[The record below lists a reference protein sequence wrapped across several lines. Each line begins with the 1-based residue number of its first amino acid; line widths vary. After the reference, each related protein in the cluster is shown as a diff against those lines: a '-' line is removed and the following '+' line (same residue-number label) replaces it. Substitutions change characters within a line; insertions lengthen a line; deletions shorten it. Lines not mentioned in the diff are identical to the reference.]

1 MLGDFANR
9 LGDWPSL
16 FVPHVTILA
25 VCQPL
30 WVKPDL
36 NNVKST
42 LNHGLGIDYGRFL
55 CHNLPMTSVLLVDDE
70 KMITD
75 PLVRAL
81 TQAGYEVTVADNGRD
96 GLALARQKQPD
107 VVVLDVMMPQMD
119 GWDVCRALRQD
130 STVPILML
138 TALGD
143 EVDRILGLELGADDY
158 LTKPFSTREL
168 IARLKALLRRVELD
182 RRQQSAGDQ
191 IVAGNLRLELNT
203 HRAFKDGAELM
214 LRQKEYDL
222 LSLLLSRPGEVITRA
237 EFFDRVW
244 GTDWLGDTRTLD
256 VHIRWLREKIE
267 ADPGQ
272 PRLIQTVRGVGYR
285 FAVD

>member
-1 MLGDFANR
+1 
-9 LGDWPSL
+9 
-16 FVPHVTILA
+16 
-25 VCQPL
+25 
-30 WVKPDL
+30 
-36 NNVKST
+36 
-42 LNHGLGIDYGRFL
+42 
-55 CHNLPMTSVLLVDDE
+55 MTSVLLVDDE

-81 TQAGYEVTVADNGRD
+81 TQVGYQVMVANNGRD
-96 GLALARQKQPD
+96 GLTLAREKQPD

-182 RRQQSAGDQ
+182 RRQQTAGDP
-191 IVAGNLRLELNT
+191 IIAANLRLELNT
-203 HRAFKDGAELM
+203 HRAFKDGQELM

-222 LSLLLSRPGEVITRA
+222 LTLLLSRPGEVITRA
-237 EFFDRVW
+237 EFFDQVW

-267 ADPGQ
+267 VDPSR
-272 PRLIQTVRGVGYR
+272 PRLIQTVRGLGYR
-285 FAVD
+285 FVAEGHS

>member
-1 MLGDFANR
+1 V
-9 LGDWPSL
+9 W
-16 FVPHVTILA
+16 
-25 VCQPL
+25 
-30 WVKPDL
+30 
-36 NNVKST
+36 
-42 LNHGLGIDYGRFL
+42 
-55 CHNLPMTSVLLVDDE
+55 
-70 KMITD
+70 
-75 PLVRAL
+75 
-81 TQAGYEVTVADNGRD
+81 VADNGRD
-96 GLALARQKQPD
+96 GLALAREKQPD
-107 VVVLDVMMPQMD
+107 VVVLDIMMPQMD
-119 GWDVCRALRQD
+119 GWDVCRALRRE

-182 RRQQSAGDQ
+182 RQEQTA
-191 IVAGNLRLELNT
+191 VTELTVGNLRLELNT
-203 HRAFKDGAELM
+203 HRAFKGDQELS
-214 LRQKEYDL
+214 LRQKEYEL
-222 LSLLLSRPGEVITRA
+222 LTLLLSRPGEVISRA

-272 PRLIQTVRGVGYR
+272 PRLIQTIRGVGYR
-285 FAVD
+285 FAAEGQS

>member
-1 MLGDFANR
+1 
-9 LGDWPSL
+9 L
-16 FVPHVTILA
+16 FESHIAILA
-25 VCQPL
+25 FFHHRRVNA
-30 WVKPDL
+30 DL
-36 NNVKST
+36 NNVKSS
-42 LNHGLGIDYGRFL
+42 LNPGLGIDYGRIL
-55 CHNLPMTSVLLVDDE
+55 CHNPLMTSVLLVDDE
-70 KMITD
+70 KMITG
-75 PLVRAL
+75 PLVRSL
-81 TQAGYEVTVADNGRD
+81 TQAGYQVTVADNGRD
-96 GLALARQKQPD
+96 GLALAREKRPD

-182 RRQQSAGDQ
+182 RRQQMADDQ
-191 IVAGNLRLELNT
+191 LVVGGLRLELNS
-203 HRAFKDGAELM
+203 HRAFKDGQELM

-222 LSLLLSRPGEVITRA
+222 LSLLLSRPGDVISRA

-285 FAVD
+285 FAAGGQS